1 VGWQFPAGRR
11 ARIRAR
17 ERVLAPEV
25 IAALPAELVPD
36 EARDALDSLR
46 TQVALAW
53 NGPTWPPGRPRP
65 PGGQHPHL
73 TATGPVQEMR
83 RRWR

>member
-25 IAALPAELVPD
+25 TAALPAELVPD

-46 TQVALAW
+46 TQVALALERADLAA
-53 NGPTWPPGRPRP
+53 GPCPPPGRPAP
-65 PGGQHPHL
+65 
-73 TATGPVQEMR
+73 T
-83 RRWR
+83 